1 LKKRVNAVEKYEVKK
16 PGGRKIMKIKNIII
30 TVPLLF
36 NIVLGF
42 IFYNEYTREGPVD
55 VGLSFKEAVR
65 VEDYEL
71 AKTLIAEGRQEQI
84 SEETLIKI
92 NEVMSAS
99 TSFKTYELLEFDN
112 GEMVLLNLTPD
123 TKYEIQDVV
132 IVPDELKSIF
142 K

>member
-1 LKKRVNAVEKYEVKK
+1 
-16 PGGRKIMKIKNIII
+16 MKIKNIII
-30 TVPLLF
+30 TVSLLF

-65 VEDYEL
+65 VENYGL
-71 AKTLIAEGRQEQI
+71 AKTLIAEDRQEQI

-123 TKYEIQDVV
+123 TKYEIQDIV